1 MLLLLKNYWKHAL
14 IGLAVLAF
22 TLGTFY
28 LKALR
33 AENARLAELG
43 RQNQVAIERLKSD
56 LEANRRALELRQ
68 AESAKLAEQ
77 RQEAVKSLE
86 AIYERIKKL
95 AIGALALSQTAFI
108 ASCANKTPA
117 AMTVCFPPVVYLQD
131 VAEPALGGNTNKDL
145 AEYVL
150 GLREAV
156 RRSNMDK
163 FHLREWMEENANG
176 DGNGH

>member
-86 AIYERIKKL
+86 AIYESDEKACDWSAGLIPDSVY
-95 AIGALALSQTAFI
+95 SQL
-108 ASCANKTPA
+108 C
-117 AMTVCFPPVVYLQD
+117 Q
-131 VAEPALGGNTNKDL
+131 
-145 AEYVL
+145 
-150 GLREAV
+150 
-156 RRSNMDK
+156 
-163 FHLREWMEENANG
+163 
-176 DGNGH
+176 